1 MRLWNEYEGTT
12 IAGDFP
18 LEKLLSPEGR
28 SAFFYTTNGS
38 GTPAVIRLIEAHF
51 DEEEIL
57 SRWQRV
63 SDLEDPHLL
72 RLKKFGRTELEGT
85 PLVYAVM
92 ENSDADLA
100 QVLSD
105 RPLTQEETRQLAS
118 ELVPSVQALHA
129 AGLVH
134 EHIRAANIYAIGET
148 VKLRSDCVREAPEG
162 AEGTAL
168 KARDVHDLAEVF
180 LECLTQSRTLA
191 GSGSPSLPSPFNQII
206 RNALSGAWGLQ
217 QISDALALPLVRK
230 PLAKAAVAEVPGME
244 AKPDAGRDAAVKPE
258 VAGESTA
265 ITEKAVSDKAAL
277 ETSASERVLSERPAS
292 LPVATRAGGSGS
304 RPVAADTPLSHR
316 AERIHVPVEPERPS
330 VARLVREKP
339 VLIGVGLLV
348 LLLAIFFGWHEVHK
362 PAAQPALVIV
372 DSAPQPTGA
381 LGTAAQGNGAQGS
394 AGAAASTS
402 VAPVG
407 ESDAATDMGAAST
420 GAWHVIAF
428 TYNRREQA
436 QSKVDALAKQHAGLH
451 PEVFTPSGRAPYL
464 VALGGGMDKKQ
475 AEALRKRAR
484 SMGLPR
490 DTFARNYNGRR

>member
-72 RLKKFGRTELEGT
+72 RLKKFGKTELEGT

-92 ENSDADLA
+92 ENSDADLS
-100 QVLSD
+100 QVLSE

-118 ELVPSVQALHA
+118 ELVPSLQALHA

-134 EHIRAANIYAIGET
+134 EHIRPSNIYAIGET
-148 VKLRSDCVREAPEG
+148 VKLRSDCVHEAPEG
-162 AEGTAL
+162 AEGTSL

-217 QISDALALPLVRK
+217 QISDALALPLVQK
-230 PLAKAAVAEVPGME
+230 PVAKAAAAEVPMVE
-244 AKPDAGRDAAVKPE
+244 AKAEEGKDAAVKAE
-258 VAGESTA
+258 VAGGSA
-265 ITEKAVSDKAAL
+265 GVAEKAGIEKPG
-277 ETSASERVLSERPAS
+277 TERPAG
-292 LPVATRAGGSGS
+292 LPEKVATRAGGSGS
-304 RPVAADTPLSHR
+304 RPVAPMGADTPLSHR

-330 VARLVREKP
+330 VARIVREKP
-339 VLIGVGLLV
+339 VLIGVGVLV
-348 LLLAIFFGWHEVHK
+348 LLLVIFFGWREVHK
-362 PAAQPALVIV
+362 SA
-372 DSAPQPTGA
+372 APQPIATMADPGPQTNGA

-402 VAPVG
+402 VAPAT
-407 ESDAATDMGAAST
+407 SAATAADAGATST

-436 QSKVDALAKQHAGLH
+436 QSKVDALAKQHPGLH

-490 DTFARNYNGRR
+490 DTYARNYTGRR